1 VVKITTK
8 CGKNR
13 DKIEWERIDIF
24 QSFATLKLC
33 CIIKSL
39 TRMNYCP
46 RCKENDGVEV
56 IGVKM
61 TAKEKIAD
69 FIGGKI
75 AEYIIIM
82 DPPLSPPSLISLL
95 CKTIYRC

>member
-1 VVKITTK
+1 
-8 CGKNR
+8 
-13 DKIEWERIDIF
+13 
-24 QSFATLKLC
+24 
-33 CIIKSL
+33 
-39 TRMNYCP
+39 MNYCP

-82 DPPLSPPSLISLL
+82 DPPLSSPSLIYLL
-95 CKTIYRC
+95 RKTIYKCPKCGEKWKIERS